1 MANPKPLD
9 LDALNLSSIAKGL
22 ISSINDIDDHNF
34 LARGLQSVPVPLQS
48 RMARKYIDRY
58 NQKKA
63 GSQFRANTWL
73 RRTIARLKP
82 RFGVL
87 FSITQNMPLPW
98 HILSSIEKT
107 KKHAGTLAMECV
119 QIALDVSEEH
129 QRLSYE
135 KIVRITYEAVAEH
148 AKSFGVNVPFYNMRE
163 DDLPSACFEIALL
176 KMHCDKWWAR
186 QLKTLRKQFL
196 ELLEIATGQ
205 VGKDLYY
212 DKKSKKPKRRGI
224 SPYSSKQA
232 QREFSFAQASG
243 RQFLEMMELQS
254 SDGDVIDLIEAVKSG
269 MANPANRRNEL
280 MLRIRETE
288 ELADEM
294 GYVAMFYTITC
305 PARFHA
311 NASTWDGSTPKDAQN
326 YLTTTWARARAKL
339 NRRGLKYFGVRVVEP
354 HADGCPHW
362 HMMLFMPKNK
372 LQEINAILRWY
383 FIQEDKNELYDR
395 YGPELTRAKVFNKFV
410 DINTHGTHIKTV
422 EACVKYRAGTE
433 KTKLFKIYKQKRS
446 EWGFAK
452 KKANEVAIQRN
463 KEEAEKA
470 KAEKREPKKFKA
482 KNHKAPTKFY
492 RTFSP
497 RFDAVK
503 LDKSKGSAAAY
514 IAKYIS
520 KNIDG
525 YMLTDHVD
533 ADTGENLQEQ
543 ANPVLAWAS
552 TWNIRQFQFQGSPS
566 VTVWREL
573 RRMPKG
579 KPIKDEIIEP
589 IRYAA
594 DNANWKDYVKLQ
606 GGMCIG
612 RAANFKSMYEDT
624 PMGNDY
630 AEVVRRIK
638 GVVTNIDYKAV
649 LTRLFNNVHNVT
661 DATSLKTRLI
671 EWTRQLKGTAEKL
684 AAKASTNVGAAD
696 LSWSSGNNCTPIAV
710 GSSAELILDMVG
722 CDEKEIMQAKKDLNN
737 GKRISRN
744 GQIYQIKNGQ
754 LHVLDETAQIKHNK
768 HLAIEYRAK
777 TLAQKSASWHVT
789 ESHWQQARQLV
800 DLAYQYAQL
809 DGRET
814 LNATR
819 NEQGEFHYG
828 ENKKGVITIGD
839 WDLAILVNNG
849 SASAVSDNDWWALDL
864 MA

>member
-1 MANPKPLD
+1 MANPRPLD
-9 LDALNLSSIAKGL
+9 LDALRLSGIAKGL
-22 ISSINDIDDHNF
+22 ISSISDIDDHNF

-135 KIVRITYEAVAEH
+135 KIVRLTYEAVAEH

-163 DDLPSACFEIALL
+163 DDLPPACFEIALL

-205 VGKDLYY
+205 VGKDLYH
-212 DKKSKKPKRRGI
+212 DKKSKKLKRRGI

-326 YLTTTWARARAKL
+326 YLTTTWARARSKL

-383 FIQEDKNELYDR
+383 FIQEDKSELYDR

-422 EACVKYRAGTE
+422 EACVKYRAHTE
-433 KTKLFKIYKQKRS
+433 KTNLFKIYKKKRS

-452 KKANEVAIQRN
+452 KKANEVAIKRN

-470 KAEKREPKKFKA
+470 KAENREPKKFKA

-533 ADTGENLQEQ
+533 AETGENLQEQ

-566 VTVWREL
+566 VTVYREL
-573 RRMPKG
+573 RRMRTAV
-579 KPIKDEIIEP
+579 KDEIIEP
-589 IRYAA
+589 IRHAA
-594 DNANWKDYVKLQ
+594 DTANWKDYVKLQ

-671 EWTRQLKGTAEKL
+671 EWTRQLKGTAEKI

-710 GSSAELILDMVG
+710 GSSAELLLDMVG
-722 CDEKEIMQAKKDLNN
+722 SSKKDLDDLIKDLNS
-737 GKRISRN
+737 GKRIATN
-744 GQIYQIKNGQ
+744 GQIYQIRDGQ
-754 LHVLDETAQIKHNK
+754 LQVLDDAAQLKHEK
-768 HLAIEYRAK
+768 RLAIEATAK
-777 TLAQKSASWHVT
+777 TNSLK
-789 ESHWQQARQLV
+789 
-800 DLAYQYAQL
+800 
-809 DGRET
+809 DGRWLVTDEDWTEAREFIAQVYKHAEIDGRTT
-814 LNATR
+814 LIPTR
-819 NEQGEFHYG
+819 NNRGL
-828 ENKKGVITIGD
+828 ITIGD
-839 WDLAILVNNG
+839 WDLATLVKQG
-849 SASAVSDNDWWALDL
+849 SASAISDNDWWALDM

>member
-1 MANPKPLD
+1 MANPKPID
-9 LDALNLSSIAKGL
+9 LEPLRLSGIAKGL
-22 ISSINDIDDHNF
+22 ISSISDIDDRNF
-34 LARGLQSVPVPLQS
+34 LARGLKNVPVPLQS

-63 GSQFRANTWL
+63 GSQYRANTWL

-119 QIALDVSEEH
+119 QITLDVSEENQH
-129 QRLSYE
+129 LPYE
-135 KIVRITYEAVAEH
+135 KIISVTYDAIANH
-148 AKSFGVNVPFYNMRE
+148 AKSVGANVPFYAMR
-163 DDLPSACFEIALL
+163 DDNLPTECYEIALL
-176 KMHCDKWWAR
+176 KMQCDKWWAR

-205 VGKDLYY
+205 VGKDLYH

-311 NASTWDGSTPKDAQN
+311 NANTWDGSTPKGAQN
-326 YLTTTWARARAKL
+326 YLTTTWARARSKL
-339 NRRGLKYFGVRVVEP
+339 NRRDLKYFGVRVVEP

-383 FIQEDKNELYDR
+383 FIQEDKTELYNR

-433 KTKLFKIYKQKRS
+433 KSHLFKLYKQKRTK
-446 EWGFAK
+446 WGFAK

-503 LDKSKGSAAAY
+503 LDKSKGSAASY

-525 YMLTDHVD
+525 YMLSDHID

-573 RRMPKG
+573 RRMRTAV
-579 KPIKDEIIEP
+579 KDEVIEP

-594 DNANWKDYVKLQ
+594 DTANWKDYVKLQ

-612 RAANFKSMYEDT
+612 RAANFKSMYEAT

-638 GVVTNIDYKAV
+638 GVITNTDYKAT
-649 LTRLFNNVHNVT
+649 LTRLFYNVHNVIT
-661 DATSLKTRLI
+661 DTSLKTRLI
-671 EWTRQLKGTAEKL
+671 EWTRQLKGTAEKI
-684 AAKASTNVGAAD
+684 AAKDNTNVGAAD

-722 CDEKEIMQAKKDLNN
+722 CDKKDIEEVKKDLIA
-737 GKRISRN
+737 GKRIARN
-744 GQIYQIKNGQ
+744 GHIYQVKDGQ
-754 LHVLDETAQIKHNK
+754 LHVLDENAQLKQNK
-768 HLAIEYRAK
+768 QLDIEYRAK
-777 TLAQKSASWHVT
+777 TFAQKSGSWHAT
-789 ESHWQQARQLV
+789 EDHWQQARELV
-800 DLAYQYAQL
+800 DLAYQYADL
-809 DGRET
+809 DGRQA
-814 LNATR
+814 LNTTT
-819 NEQGEFHYG
+819 NENGL
-828 ENKKGVITIGD
+828 ITIGD
-839 WDLAILVNNG
+839 WDLVTLVKQG
-849 SASAVSDNDWWALDL
+849 CASAISSNDWWALDL